1 MSPDERMKAVKDNH
15 ACFSCLKKAG
25 RAYNSSN
32 CSRRKQCTEKQDDT
46 QCKYYHH
53 PLLHSAVYTNSI
65 GVASAVSNRGAVLP
79 VVSVDILAANGNKRV
94 NVLLDS
100 GAQIS
105 LIRLSLAEAMN
116 LKGKDVTVIIEK
128 VGGEEEQLKTKLF
141 RIRVRS
147 LERNSVHTVMAVG
160 IPYISEDISEI
171 KLRDVAKW
179 LVLLKAKLRRGSGP
193 VDILVGIDHPVLHTG
208 ETKEVQNL
216 VARNSPLGW
225 VIFGIFPGSESQV
238 NKVYHVKFSSP
249 VDITD
254 FWKTE
259 SMGIDVKPC
268 VCEVD
273 KLSQIEREEAKII
286 EDSCE
291 KVGDQWLM
299 PYLWKRDPKS
309 LPDNKV
315 QAVKRLQATEWRLA
329 KSPEIAKAYQ
339 QQFEEMNALKF
350 ARKLSDVEIK
360 EYKGPVH

>member
-1 MSPDERMKAVKDNH
+1 MV
-15 ACFSCLKKAG
+15 
-25 RAYNSSN
+25 
-32 CSRRKQCTEKQDDT
+32 
-46 QCKYYHH
+46 
-53 PLLHSAVYTNSI
+53 
-65 GVASAVSNRGAVLP
+65 SAVSNRGAVFP

-105 LIRLSLAEAMN
+105 LIRLSLAEEMD
-116 LKGKDVTVIIEK
+116 LKGKDVTVIIGK

-141 RIRVRS
+141 RIPVRS

-160 IPYISEDISEI
+160 IPRISEDISEI
-171 KLRDVAKW
+171 KLRDVAKR
-179 LVLLKAKLRRGSGP
+179 LGLSKAKLHRGSGP

-225 VIFGIFPGSESQV
+225 VIFGISPGSESQV

-259 SMGIDVKPC
+259 SMGVDVKPC
-268 VCEVD
+268 VCEAD

-286 EDSCE
+286 EESCQ
-291 KVGDQWLM
+291 KVGD
-299 PYLWKRDPKS
+299 
-309 LPDNKV
+309 
-315 QAVKRLQATEWRLA
+315 
-329 KSPEIAKAYQ
+329 
-339 QQFEEMNALKF
+339 
-350 ARKLSDVEIK
+350 
-360 EYKGPVH
+360 